1 MNMVPQSE
9 MASIQATNKAAGDEK
24 QDSSSGR
31 SSQDPERA
39 VQVGSGPELQ
49 RRLKSRHLQM
59 IAIGSLTPL
68 WLSTIP
74 LRRSGSRDAAAG
86 GTIGTGLF
94 IGSGSAI
101 AQSGPAGALIAYV
114 FVGSLVY
121 SVMMSLGEMAT
132 FIPVPGAF
140 TLYAA
145 RFVDPS
151 LGFAM
156 GWIYWFS
163 WAITYALELT
173 ATGLIIQYWAPQLNI
188 GIFIGVFWFLITG
201 VNFLPVSFYGEVEFW
216 FSLVKVVTVLGFLI
230 FGICIDAGAG
240 QQGYLGFRNWA
251 HPGAFAPYLINPENP
266 AAKFVGFWAV
276 LIQAGFSYQGTEL
289 VGIAA
294 GETENPRVNVP
305 SAIRKTFFRILL
317 FFIGT
322 IFFIGLLV
330 PYDNPELLTGGS
342 DAAASPFVIAAKL
355 AGIKTL
361 PGLINAVLLFVV
373 LSAANSNVYSGSRIL
388 VGLAEGH
395 CAPRIFLT
403 TSHSGVP
410 YYAVA
415 FSAAFGLLAFMNES
429 EGGGTAFA
437 WLQNISSVAGFISW
451 ACICGCHIAFMRA
464 LEARGISRDRLPYKA
479 LWQPWFA
486 WYGLG
491 FTILIILTQGFTA
504 WIPAFDVE
512 KFFVAYISLIL
523 FLVAYVGH
531 KIVCKTRFVRS
542 LEADLDTGCQ
552 GLEDEGVVGWR
563 AEENTTFRE
572 KVVSFFC

>member
-1 MNMVPQSE
+1 MAPHSE
-9 MASIQATNKAAGDEK
+9 MDTIQAATKAEK
-24 QDSSSGR
+24 KDSASGH
-31 SSQDPERA
+31 SSQDPEKA
-39 VQVGSGPELQ
+39 IQVGSGPELQ

-59 IAIGSLTPL
+59 IAIG
-68 WLSTIP
+68 
-74 LRRSGSRDAAAG
+74 

-101 AQSGPAGALIAYV
+101 ASSGPAGALIAYA
-114 FVGSLVY
+114 FVGTLVY

-132 FIPVPGAF
+132 FIPIPGAF

-188 GIFIGVFWFLITG
+188 GIFIGVFWVVITG
-201 VNFLPVSFYGEVEFW
+201 INFLPVSFFGEIEFW
-216 FSLVKVVTVLGFLI
+216 FSLIKVITVLGFLI

-240 QQGYLGFRNWA
+240 KQGYLGFHNWG

-266 AAKFVGFWAV
+266 VAKFVGFWAV

-294 GETENPRVNVP
+294 GETENPRKNVP
-305 SAIRKTFFRILL
+305 AAIRKTFFRIL
-317 FFIGT
+317 FFFVGT

-330 PYDNPELLTGGS
+330 PYDNPQLLSGGS
-342 DAAASPFVIAAKL
+342 NAAASPFVIAAKL

-395 CAPRIFLT
+395 CAPRFFLK
-403 TSHSGVP
+403 TSKSGVP

-429 EGGGTAFA
+429 EGGGTAFE

-451 ACICGCHIAFMRA
+451 ACICGCHIAFMNA
-464 LEARGISRDRLPYKA
+464 LKARGISRDRLPYKA

-491 FTILIILTQGFTA
+491 FTVLIILTQGFTA
-504 WIPAFDVE
+504 WIPEFDVQG
-512 KFFVAYISLIL
+512 FFVAYISLIL
-523 FLVAYVGH
+523 FVVAYLGH
-531 KIVCKTRFVRS
+531 KIICKTKFVGS
-542 LEADLDTGCQ
+542 LEADLDTGSQ
-552 GLEDEGVVGWR
+552 GLEEEGVINWE
-563 AEENTTFRE
+563 AEDNMTFKE